1 MMQFNVEEMFKVPAV
16 PKAAN
21 GQRKNPSSKNKGRK
35 RKYSVTFN
43 EGKFTGKLFYHQA
56 DPEAMKCL
64 IAANMSGCLAGDK
77 MVKTESGLSIKAIMT
92 PYWKGGSK
100 QLKLKIMENNANDS
114 EQTPVLELKNPFTI
128 SWIIY
133 RLSEDHFEKQSQASA
148 SNNGMRSRTSSI
160 SSNQGRS
167 RTFSSSSEYFPF
179 SEIVQAQIMQWND
192 FTCSE
197 IKPFVSAITNNK
209 RLDPATRGD
218 ASNSLL
224 RRRLSTALD
233 VLNGVLEKKTFLMG
247 NRCTLAD
254 ICVAVD
260 LIPIVDSEISSN
272 WPELAKMQKEFVKEH
287 HVYLKKWFTNVLN
300 MPFVIPIRKRMN
312 CFLSP
317 ESKLSTPNSK
327 GDAKVRKNLEK
338 GDKMKTT
345 IPKIMTNGH
354 EETSKK
360 EALKIKRK
368 KLLEAKEKEK
378 KALET
383 KNKEKKLKEEL
394 KLRII
399 AAKEK
404 SAKKFESAKS
414 AYESLG
420 KLPALKILALHDY
433 RQNEQEFKAMVKPLM
448 ELLGKDVE
456 FTFAN
461 APNIP
466 LAHSASDISQNLRGW
481 WFSSNSDSYD
491 RHSESEFCKGF
502 EASVSSLV
510 EIVQSEG
517 PFDGIMGLSQG
528 AALAGM
534 ICLDSVVYNTCVKV
548 SNADNSLSY
557 DRLFPPELG
566 AFKFAILCSGFCSQ
580 SNAHVKV
587 YDKINEIRNLGKEE
601 SLEECTI
608 PVLHVVGSQ
617 GRVVKLKESKKLASL
632 FGKKLNQYLDY
643 PGGRYIPCRSESQKT
658 GYYKFFS
665 KMKQVCYGD
674 VELSEG
680 MEKMALSNPVTQ
692 QEDTAADKVSKPLA
706 PKSGVG
712 ADHPVIRAIQDP

>member
-1 MMQFNVEEMFKVPAV
+1 MQFNVEEMFKVPAV
-16 PKAAN
+16 PKAVN
-21 GQRKNPSSKNKGRK
+21 GQRKNSSTKGKGRK

-64 IAANMSGCLAGDK
+64 IAANMSGCLSGDK
-77 MVKTESGLSIKAIMT
+77 MVKTGSGVPIKAKMT
-92 PYWKGGSK
+92 PYWIGRK
-100 QLKLKIMENNANDS
+100 QLKLKILENNENDS
-114 EQTPVLELKNPFTI
+114 EQSPVLELKNPFTI

-133 RLSEDHFEKQSQASA
+133 RLSEDQFEKQSQTPAS
-148 SNNGMRSRTSSI
+148 NGMRSRTSSI

-167 RTFSSSSEYFPF
+167 RTFSSSNEYFPF
-179 SEIVQAQIMQWND
+179 SDIVQAQIMQWND

-197 IKPFVSAITNNK
+197 IKPFVSAITSNK
-209 RLDPATRGD
+209 TLNPATSGD
-218 ASNSLL
+218 ASNSDL
-224 RRRLSTALD
+224 RRKLSAALD

-260 LIPIVDSEISSN
+260 LIPIVDSELASK
-272 WPELAKMQKEFVKEH
+272 WPELAKMQKKIVKEH

-327 GDAKVRKNLEK
+327 GDAKVRKDLEK
-338 GDKMKTT
+338 VDKTKKTN
-345 IPKIMTNGH
+345 PKIMINGQ
-354 EETSKK
+354 ETSKK

-368 KLLEAKEKEK
+368 KLLDAKEKEK
-378 KALET
+378 KALEI
-383 KNKEKKLKEEL
+383 KNKEEKLKEEL
-394 KLRII
+394 KLRI

-404 SAKKFESAKS
+404 AALKKLESAKS
-414 AYESLG
+414 AYYSLG

-433 RQNEQEFKAMVKPLM
+433 RQNEQEFKTMVKPLM

-466 LAHSASDISQNLRGW
+466 LAHSAWDISQNLRGW

-491 RHSESEFCKGF
+491 RHSESELCKGF

-510 EIVQSEG
+510 KIVQTEG

-534 ICLDSVVYNTCVKV
+534 ICLDSVVYNTCAKV

-566 AFKFAILCSGFCSQ
+566 TFKFAVLCSGFCSQ
-580 SNAHVKV
+580 SSAHAKV
-587 YDKINEIRNLGKEE
+587 YDKINEICNLGKEE

-617 GRVVKLKESKKLASL
+617 GKVIKLKESKKLASL
-632 FGKKLNQYLDY
+632 FGKKHNQYIDY
-643 PGGRYIPCRSESQKT
+643 PGGRYVPCRSESQKA

-680 MEKMALSNPVTQ
+680 IEKLALSNPVTQ